1 MGRYLEKGAF
11 FPDADNMGEYRIA
24 EMIGKGSSCAVYLA
38 DFTDH
43 EGNVTEHI
51 LKEYNPAT
59 LHAARS
65 SDGRLTVEEAERAE
79 FENDLLRFRT
89 GYQRQLAIR
98 RMCELKNSTIN
109 VQKIFEANGTSYIDM
124 TVFSGTVYSRV
135 KEESL
140 YLLLKRMKALMQV
153 IGSYHKAGFLHLD
166 IKPDNIFVIPETCEL
181 VMLFDFDSVMERS
194 KVCLTGV
201 LSCTRDWAAPEQ
213 TAPALR
219 RQICEATDLY
229 AVGEILFFKIFD
241 RHSSPEERRPF
252 AEYGFDTEA
261 PIFKDV
267 NPKIFPLLT
276 DFLHHTI
283 RASVKGRYQSA
294 GELLKD
300 LDRMIKL
307 ADPKEPYLMSSACV
321 PQSFFIGRD
330 HELAR
335 IHEILQD
342 NDIVFISGIGGIG
355 KSELAKNYAKTYR
368 SDYDNIIFTTYHGSL
383 QALINDDAKVHI
395 ANFRQYQGESEPDY
409 FRRKLRKLKELCDHR
424 VLFILDNFDDAE
436 LGSEAQECL
445 KNILGMGCRFI
456 ITTRIREWS
465 YVVYDVN
472 VFSEQEDL
480 VRLFLEYCPINDG
493 EMPAVLEII
502 DYVDGHTLTV
512 ELIARQTKAGFSTP
526 TQMLA
531 KLKEYGL
538 SGSGKEKIHSAK
550 DDLYGKN
557 TAIDHISAVFD
568 IANLDEPERYVL
580 VNMALMPPDGV
591 RGELFRDWCELED
604 FDAVNTLITGGWLD
618 RDGNLIK
625 MHPVIGEVAV
635 RCIDEA
641 ESQCEKLLWNV
652 KGTIENYEKE
662 TKKDKLKSD
671 CAFLNSLAGHILKF
685 GFASELVVE
694 VLDQITN
701 IIADL
706 GYMQETVKYRIRVV
720 DIVDLLFGD
729 EGSTFANAL
738 NNLGVLYSAAGN
750 IKRAEECLFRSYEI
764 RKKLY
769 GDKHPDIAGS
779 LNNLGAL
786 YYTVGDIE
794 KAEEYFQ
801 KSYEIRCKLY
811 GNESPDI
818 ANSLNNLG
826 FLYKDV
832 GDLKKAKE
840 CLFRSYE
847 IRKKMYED
855 DHPYI
860 ADSLNALG
868 SLYYAAGDLKEAE
881 KFYIK
886 SYKIRQRLYESE
898 YPDIASSLHNLGVL
912 YTAEGDLQ
920 KAEEC
925 LFQSYGIYQKLYG
938 GNHPEIA
945 LSLNSL
951 GSVYYTAGDIE
962 KAENYILK
970 SYVIYQEL
978 YGNEHPDTA
987 NALRNLGV
995 LYTTAGD
1002 LKKAKE
1008 CLFSAYEILQ
1018 MLYGDAHPDIALS
1031 LNSLGSVYYTAGD
1044 IEKAENYFMKS
1055 YEVSRKMYGG
1065 AHSNT
1070 VDVLKNL
1077 GILYKKKGDF
1087 RSAKKYFNKVLSI
1100 YRELYDENHPE
1111 IITLERILR
1120 KLTDASP

>member
-59 LHAARS
+59 LHAVRS

-79 FENDLLRFRT
+79 FENGLLRFRT

-109 VQKIFEANGTSYIDM
+109 VQKIFEAIGTSYIDM

-538 SGSGKEKIHSAK
+538 SGSGKEKVNAMK
-550 DDLYGKN
+550 DNRQSKKTVFDHMA
-557 TAIDHISAVFD
+557 AIFD
-568 IANLDEPERYVL
+568 IANLSELEKYVL
-580 VNMALMPPDGV
+580 ANMSLMPIDGI
-591 RGELFRDWCELED
+591 RGDWFKNYCGLED
-604 FDAVNTLITGGWLD
+604 FDAVNKLIDCGWLN
-618 RDGNLIK
+618 RDDDIIK
-625 MHPVIGEVAV
+625 IHPVIGEIIAT
-635 RCIDEA
+635 RCIDKEA
-641 ESQCEKLLWNV
+641 TQCEKLLKNV
-652 KGTIENYEKE
+652 EKMMENF
-662 TKKDKLKSD
+662 TWD
-671 CAFLNSLAGHILKF
+671 CDDDLWHKNEVFLNGLANNLVKYDFSSELIAVILVDMPIF
-685 GFASELVVE
+685 GFDQESEERWVLQSHKIFQDLYGEEHPE
-694 VLDQITN
+694 VAVSLN
-701 IIADL
+701 DL
-706 GYMQETVKYRIRVV
+706 GN
-720 DIVDLLFGD
+720 F
-729 EGSTFANAL
+729 
-738 NNLGVLYSAAGN
+738 
-750 IKRAEECLFRSYEI
+750 
-764 RKKLY
+764 
-769 GDKHPDIAGS
+769 
-779 LNNLGAL
+779 
-786 YYTVGDIE
+786 YYKTG
-794 KAEEYFQ
+794 
-801 KSYEIRCKLY
+801 C
-811 GNESPDI
+811 G
-818 ANSLNNLG
+818 
-826 FLYKDV
+826 
-832 GDLKKAKE
+832 
-840 CLFRSYE
+840 
-847 IRKKMYED
+847 
-855 DHPYI
+855 
-860 ADSLNALG
+860 
-868 SLYYAAGDLKEAE
+868 KEAE
-881 KFYIK
+881 QCFLQSCEMCK
-886 SYKIRQRLYESE
+886 RLYGEE
-898 YPDIASSLHNLGVL
+898 HPAVI
-912 YTAEGDLQ
+912 
-920 KAEEC
+920 EC
-925 LFQSYGIYQKLYG
+925 L
-938 GNHPEIA
+938 N
-945 LSLNSL
+945 
-951 GSVYYTAGDIE
+951 
-962 KAENYILK
+962 
-970 SYVIYQEL
+970 
-978 YGNEHPDTA
+978 
-987 NALRNLGV
+987 
-995 LYTTAGD
+995 
-1002 LKKAKE
+1002 
-1008 CLFSAYEILQ
+1008 
-1018 MLYGDAHPDIALS
+1018 
-1031 LNSLGSVYYTAGD
+1031 
-1044 IEKAENYFMKS
+1044 
-1055 YEVSRKMYGG
+1055 
-1065 AHSNT
+1065 
-1070 VDVLKNL
+1070 NL
-1077 GILYKKKGDF
+1077 GILYIEMGKQKKAEQCLLKAYEIFSNLFNPKCVGIIANLNNLEEIYQDF
-1087 RSAKKYFNKVLSI
+1087 VEEPSRTVKYLI
-1100 YRELYDENHPE
+1100 DLGELYNKDGIFEKAEQCLLKSCE
-1111 IITLERILR
+1111 IRRYCMEYGIPI
-1120 KLTDASP
+1120 

>member
-59 LHAARS
+59 LHAVRS

-512 ELIARQTKAGFSTP
+512 ELIARQTKAGFATP

-538 SGSGKEKIHSAK
+538 SGSGKEKVNAMK
-550 DDLYGKN
+550 DNRQSKKTVFDHMA
-557 TAIDHISAVFD
+557 AIFD
-568 IANLDEPERYVL
+568 IANLSELEKYVL
-580 VNMALMPPDGV
+580 ANMSLMPIDGI
-591 RGELFRDWCELED
+591 RGDWFKNYCGLED
-604 FDAVNTLITGGWLD
+604 FDAVNKLIDCGWLN
-618 RDGNLIK
+618 RDDDIIK
-625 MHPVIGEVAV
+625 IHPVIGEIIAT
-635 RCIDEA
+635 RCIDKEA
-641 ESQCEKLLWNV
+641 TQCEKLLKNV
-652 KGTIENYEKE
+652 EKMMENF
-662 TKKDKLKSD
+662 TWD
-671 CAFLNSLAGHILKF
+671 CDDDLWHKNEVFLNGLANNLVKYDFSSELIAVILVDMPIF
-685 GFASELVVE
+685 GFDQESEERWVLQSHKIFQDLYGEEHPE
-694 VLDQITN
+694 VAVSLN
-701 IIADL
+701 DL
-706 GYMQETVKYRIRVV
+706 GN
-720 DIVDLLFGD
+720 F
-729 EGSTFANAL
+729 
-738 NNLGVLYSAAGN
+738 
-750 IKRAEECLFRSYEI
+750 
-764 RKKLY
+764 
-769 GDKHPDIAGS
+769 
-779 LNNLGAL
+779 
-786 YYTVGDIE
+786 YYKTG
-794 KAEEYFQ
+794 
-801 KSYEIRCKLY
+801 C
-811 GNESPDI
+811 G
-818 ANSLNNLG
+818 
-826 FLYKDV
+826 
-832 GDLKKAKE
+832 
-840 CLFRSYE
+840 
-847 IRKKMYED
+847 
-855 DHPYI
+855 
-860 ADSLNALG
+860 
-868 SLYYAAGDLKEAE
+868 KEAE
-881 KFYIK
+881 QCFLQSCEMCK
-886 SYKIRQRLYESE
+886 RLYGEE
-898 YPDIASSLHNLGVL
+898 HPAVI
-912 YTAEGDLQ
+912 
-920 KAEEC
+920 EC
-925 LFQSYGIYQKLYG
+925 L
-938 GNHPEIA
+938 N
-945 LSLNSL
+945 
-951 GSVYYTAGDIE
+951 
-962 KAENYILK
+962 
-970 SYVIYQEL
+970 
-978 YGNEHPDTA
+978 
-987 NALRNLGV
+987 
-995 LYTTAGD
+995 
-1002 LKKAKE
+1002 
-1008 CLFSAYEILQ
+1008 
-1018 MLYGDAHPDIALS
+1018 
-1031 LNSLGSVYYTAGD
+1031 
-1044 IEKAENYFMKS
+1044 
-1055 YEVSRKMYGG
+1055 
-1065 AHSNT
+1065 
-1070 VDVLKNL
+1070 NL
-1077 GILYKKKGDF
+1077 GILYIEMGKQKKAEQCLLKAYEIFSNLFNPKCVGIIANLNNLEEIYQDF
-1087 RSAKKYFNKVLSI
+1087 VEEPSRTVKYLI
-1100 YRELYDENHPE
+1100 DLGELYNKDGIFEKAEQCLLKSCE
-1111 IITLERILR
+1111 IRRYCMEYGIPI
-1120 KLTDASP
+1120 

>member
-59 LHAARS
+59 LHAVRS

-140 YLLLKRMKALMQV
+140 YLLLRRMKALMQV

-267 NPKIFPLLT
+267 NPRIFPLLT

-472 VFSEQEDL
+472 VLSEQEDL

-568 IANLDEPERYVL
+568 IANLDEPERYIL

-652 KGTIENYEKE
+652 AETIENYERE
-662 TKKDKLKSD
+662 NKKDKLKSD
-671 CAFLNSLAGHILKF
+671 CAFLNSLADHILRF
-685 GFASELVVE
+685 GFSSELIVKI
-694 VLDQITN
+694 LNRISD
-701 IIADL
+701 IIAHL
-706 GYMQETVKYRIRVV
+706 GYIQEIVKYRVRVV
-720 DIVDLLFGD
+720 DIVDLLFD
-729 EGSTFANAL
+729 DKESSLSSAL
-738 NNLGVLYSAAGN
+738 NNLG
-750 IKRAEECLFRSYEI
+750 ISYT
-764 RKKLY
+764 
-769 GDKHPDIAGS
+769 DA
-779 LNNLGAL
+779 
-786 YYTVGDIE
+786 
-794 KAEEYFQ
+794 
-801 KSYEIRCKLY
+801 
-811 GNESPDI
+811 
-818 ANSLNNLG
+818 
-826 FLYKDV
+826 

-840 CLFRSYE
+840 CLLRSYE
-847 IRKKMYED
+847 IHKKLYGNENP
-855 DHPYI
+855 HT
-860 ADSLNALG
+860 ADSLNNLG
-868 SLYYAAGDLKEAE
+868 RLYYTAGDIEQAEKYYIKSCEIRLRLYGAVSPDIAESLNNLGILYTDTGDLKNAEECLVQSHVILKKLYGDEHPHTADSLQHLGTLYHTAGDLKEAE
-881 KFYIK
+881 KFYVK
-886 SYKIRQRLYESE
+886 SHEIRQKLCGSES
-898 YPDIASSLHNLGVL
+898 PDIVSSLYNLGTL
-912 YTAEGDLQ
+912 YLDMGNLQ
-920 KAEEC
+920 KAEEY
-925 LFQSYGIYQKLYG
+925 LSQSYDIDQKLYG
-938 GNHPEIA
+938 ANHPYTA
-945 LSLNSL
+945 GSLNAL
-951 GSVYYTAGDIE
+951 GMLYYTAGDIE
-962 KAENYILK
+962 KAEKYILK
-970 SYVIYQEL
+970 SYAIYHEL

-987 NALRNLGV
+987 NALRDLGV
-995 LYTTAGD
+995 LYRDMGD
-1002 LKKAKE
+1002 FEKAKE
-1008 CLFSAYEILQ
+1008 CLYPACKILQ
-1018 MLYGDAHPDIALS
+1018 RLYGDEHPNVVFS
-1031 LNSLGSVYYTAGD
+1031 
-1044 IEKAENYFMKS
+1044 M
-1055 YEVSRKMYGG
+1055 
-1065 AHSNT
+1065 
-1070 VDVLKNL
+1070 KNL
-1077 GILYKKKGDF
+1077 GILYRDAGDF
-1087 RSAKKYFNKVLSI
+1087 KLAKKYFKQ
-1100 YRELYDENHPE
+1100 
-1111 IITLERILR
+1111 T
-1120 KLTDASP
+1120 

>member
-538 SGSGKEKIHSAK
+538 SGSGKEKVNAMK
-550 DDLYGKN
+550 DNRQSKKTVFDHMA
-557 TAIDHISAVFD
+557 AIFD
-568 IANLDEPERYVL
+568 IANLSELEKYVL
-580 VNMALMPPDGV
+580 ANMSLMPIDGI
-591 RGELFRDWCELED
+591 RGDWFKNYCGLED
-604 FDAVNTLITGGWLD
+604 FDAVNKLIDCGWLN
-618 RDGNLIK
+618 RDDDIIK
-625 MHPVIGEVAV
+625 IHPVIGEIIAT
-635 RCIDEA
+635 RCIDKEA
-641 ESQCEKLLWNV
+641 TQCEKLLKNV
-652 KGTIENYEKE
+652 EKMMENF
-662 TKKDKLKSD
+662 TWD
-671 CAFLNSLAGHILKF
+671 CDDDLWHKNEVFLNGLANNLVKYDFSSELIAVILVDMPIF
-685 GFASELVVE
+685 GFDQESEERWVLQSHKIFQDLYGEEHPE
-694 VLDQITN
+694 VAVSLN
-701 IIADL
+701 DL
-706 GYMQETVKYRIRVV
+706 GN
-720 DIVDLLFGD
+720 F
-729 EGSTFANAL
+729 
-738 NNLGVLYSAAGN
+738 
-750 IKRAEECLFRSYEI
+750 
-764 RKKLY
+764 
-769 GDKHPDIAGS
+769 
-779 LNNLGAL
+779 
-786 YYTVGDIE
+786 YYKTG
-794 KAEEYFQ
+794 
-801 KSYEIRCKLY
+801 C
-811 GNESPDI
+811 G
-818 ANSLNNLG
+818 
-826 FLYKDV
+826 
-832 GDLKKAKE
+832 
-840 CLFRSYE
+840 
-847 IRKKMYED
+847 
-855 DHPYI
+855 
-860 ADSLNALG
+860 
-868 SLYYAAGDLKEAE
+868 KEAE
-881 KFYIK
+881 QCFLQSCEMCK
-886 SYKIRQRLYESE
+886 RLYGEE
-898 YPDIASSLHNLGVL
+898 HPAVI
-912 YTAEGDLQ
+912 
-920 KAEEC
+920 EC
-925 LFQSYGIYQKLYG
+925 L
-938 GNHPEIA
+938 N
-945 LSLNSL
+945 
-951 GSVYYTAGDIE
+951 
-962 KAENYILK
+962 
-970 SYVIYQEL
+970 
-978 YGNEHPDTA
+978 
-987 NALRNLGV
+987 
-995 LYTTAGD
+995 
-1002 LKKAKE
+1002 
-1008 CLFSAYEILQ
+1008 
-1018 MLYGDAHPDIALS
+1018 
-1031 LNSLGSVYYTAGD
+1031 
-1044 IEKAENYFMKS
+1044 
-1055 YEVSRKMYGG
+1055 
-1065 AHSNT
+1065 
-1070 VDVLKNL
+1070 NL
-1077 GILYKKKGDF
+1077 GILYIEMGKQKKAEQCLLKAYEIFSNLFNPKCVGIIANLNNLEEIYQDF
-1087 RSAKKYFNKVLSI
+1087 VEEPSRTVKYLI
-1100 YRELYDENHPE
+1100 DLGELYNKDGIFEKAEQCLLKSCE
-1111 IITLERILR
+1111 IRRYCMEYGIPI
-1120 KLTDASP
+1120 